1 MVKEYNTCPISTRN
15 KIDTVGNTEISQT
28 YKETVDT
35 PKDNELTHLTQY
47 INQGLLQELIC
58 LIKVPKQKTPPE

>member
-15 KIDTVGNTEISQT
+15 KIDTVGNIEISQT

-47 INQGLLQELIC
+47 INQGLLQEIIYLV
-58 LIKVPKQKTPPE
+58 KFPHRKP